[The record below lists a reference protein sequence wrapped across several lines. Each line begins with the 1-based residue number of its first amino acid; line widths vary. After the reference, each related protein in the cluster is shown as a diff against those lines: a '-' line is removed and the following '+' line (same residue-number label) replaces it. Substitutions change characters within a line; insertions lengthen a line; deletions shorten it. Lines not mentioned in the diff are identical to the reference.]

1 MLFWKKAIA
10 IGLFAI
16 PLSLTISPAQAQEK
30 LYKTVIQNA
39 ISKAILPGYTHLQT
53 ASRLQ
58 VSRLQSLCTQ
68 KTIANLENA
77 QSDFRRLLIAW
88 SKVELYRFGPAR
100 VDNRQERLFFWPD
113 RRSRGLRQIKTI
125 LLQEDN
131 QDLIPENLIGKSVA
145 VQGLT
150 ALEYVLFGKGAE
162 TLLKSD
168 SNPYRCSYGLAIA
181 KVIEQNA
188 TFLKDA
194 WQEHASYPSILSNP
208 GPANPIYKSSKEV
221 IRDLLQYS
229 NEILQIVEM
238 RKIQPML
245 KKGFDGATHKPAPF
259 WRSNMT
265 IPTLIANLQSVAEL
279 QTLSNMQVLLPKD
292 EKGQVSSL
300 KFELSQALKMLK
312 VIKQYGPISHIL
324 QNRVAYEKL
333 VYLQNPIGGAQNIL
347 SEYYPEALGITMG
360 FNSLDGD

>member
-1 MLFWKKAIA
+1 MFFRKKASA
-10 IGLFAI
+10 IVLLAI
-16 PLSLTISPAQAQEK
+16 SLSLTISPAQAQEK
-30 LYKTVIQNA
+30 LYKTVIHNA
-39 ISKAILPGYTHLQT
+39 ISKAILPGYTRLQN

-58 VSRLQSLCTQ
+58 VSSLKSLCTQ
-68 KTIANLENA
+68 KTIANLETA
-77 QSDFRRLLIAW
+77 QSDFKSLLIAW

-100 VDNRQERLFFWPD
+100 VDNRQEKLFFWPD
-113 RRSRGLRQIKTI
+113 RRSRGLKQIKSI

-131 QDLIPENLIGKSVA
+131 QVLIPENLIGKSVA

-150 ALEYVLFGKGAE
+150 ALEYVLFGKGAK
-162 TLLKSD
+162 TLSKSE
-168 SNPYRCSYGLAIA
+168 SSPYRCSYGLAIA

-188 TFLKDA
+188 TFLKDG
-194 WQEHASYPSILSNP
+194 WQENARYPSILSNP
-208 GPANPIYKSSKEV
+208 GPANPIYKSAKEV

-245 KKGFDGATHKPAPF
+245 KKGFDSAAHKPAPF

-265 IPTLIANLQSVAEL
+265 IQTLVANLQSVAEL
-279 QTLSNMQVLLPKD
+279 QTLSDMQVLLPKD

-300 KFELSQALKMLK
+300 HFEISQALKMLK
-312 VIKQYGPISHIL
+312 VIKQYGTLSHIL
-324 QNRVAYEKL
+324 QNREAYEKL
-333 VYLQNPIGGAQNIL
+333 VYLKNPIGGAQNIL